1 MAKFQIGDL
10 CVTQYATAGLLN
22 NGHVVE
28 ILDVDPRLSESA
40 PTYLIRRI
48 DGQAHPALLDPIT
61 GEPRFFGAKIAWCA
75 QHKLRRAN
83 QDEVLASLEQTA
95 PVPAPV
101 PAPLTEHA

>member
-1 MAKFQIGDL
+1 LAKFQIGDL

-75 QHKLRRAN
+75 QHKLRLAN
-83 QDEVLASLEQTA
+83 QDEVLAFVEQA
-95 PVPAPV
+95 DPLPEPVETGVSA
-101 PAPLTEHA
+101 